1 MYPVHDWAEVH
12 RLRREG
18 LSKTVISERL
28 GMSRTTVRRLASMS
42 TPPRYERSTSAS
54 LLDPFK
60 GEIASMLDQDA
71 KVATT
76 VVIERLRRGGYA
88 GGITIL
94 KDHLA
99 KVRPAFL
106 AAKTYQRTSYLP
118 GEISQIDWW
127 HTGARIP
134 IGKGATKE
142 AFGLVATLPASAAH
156 AAVFTLSRT
165 ISDLLPAVLGC
176 FERLG
181 GAPERVVCDNDASIV
196 RERRGGVAILHDEV
210 AAFFGA
216 LAIRVVV
223 LQPGRPQSKGQV
235 ERTNGYLDT
244 SFLPLREFVDID
256 DMQTQHDTGLTT
268 SPTVVTI
275 VASARS
281 SPTHGTWS
289 GGSCARY
296 PIRVRAR
303 IGLAKRASPATGSVT
318 SVMSITR
325 CRRALGVDAC
335 RSAARSPRSWCST
348 RVARSPAIAA
358 ASCRQ
363 TSCSHPSTLA
373 RCVWP
378 VKLAAAS
385 TPPALRFP
393 RPISRDTTIWRRPRR
408 ERGRLR
414 RRVPVAGAQGPADPC
429 RGLNACGKSPRR
441 GLGLRGLPHRGALR
455 RGRIT
460 RRSWRLQSR
469 EGRTLPTDEDAG

>member
-1 MYPVHDWAEVH
+1 MLGSIRRPEEEEVYPVHDWAEVH

-71 KVATT
+71 KVAAT

-256 DMQTQHDTGLTT
+256 DMQTQHDTWSHDVAYRRHHRRVGA
-268 SPTVVTI
+268 VVADAWNVERGFLRALPDPRPSTD
-275 VASARS
+275 RL
-281 SPTHGTWS
+281 GE
-289 GGSCARY
+289 
-296 PIRVRAR
+296 AR
-303 IGLAKRASPATGSVT
+303 ITRDGFCRVGDVDYSV
-318 SVMSITR
+318 
-325 CRRALGVDAC
+325 
-335 RSAARSPRSWCST
+335 
-348 RVARSPAIAA
+348 
-358 ASCRQ
+358 
-363 TSCSHPSTLA
+363 
-373 RCVWP
+373 
-378 VKLAAAS
+378 
-385 TPPALRFP
+385 PP
-393 RPISRDTTIWRRPRR
+393 
-408 ERGRLR
+408 
-414 RRVPVAGAQGPADPC
+414 
-429 RGLNACGKSPRR
+429 
-441 GLGLRGLPHRGALR
+441 GLRGRCVQVRSSLTEVVVFHEGRQIARHRRSFVPADVVLAPEHARALR
-455 RGRIT
+455 LAREA
-460 RRSWRLQSR
+460 RRRLDTSSVEVPAADLSR
-469 EGRTLPTDEDAG
+469 YDDLAEAAS